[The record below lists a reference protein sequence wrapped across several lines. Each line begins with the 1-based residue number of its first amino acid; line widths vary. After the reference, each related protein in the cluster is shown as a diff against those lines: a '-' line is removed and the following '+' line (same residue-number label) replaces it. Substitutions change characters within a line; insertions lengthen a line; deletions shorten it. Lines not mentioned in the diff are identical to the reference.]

1 MQLQVTY
8 RQILTISLPLM
19 LTALFNNVINFI
31 GVAFMGRVGETEL
44 AASGIAALIY
54 ISLTMV
60 PYGLS
65 VGFQIIVARRAGEN
79 RQALIGRVFNSNL
92 VFMSGVGIVLYLFL
106 VLLAPEIL
114 RPLFSSEEVYD
125 AGMLYLKYRGPE
137 IIFAAIAFTLIAF
150 YTSIGNNKIISWSA
164 LIMLVVNVF
173 FNYNLV
179 FGKMGFPQMGIAG
192 SGLAALISSTL
203 AMVINFSY
211 LWFSSYR
218 KTFGLFRLLKFE
230 WELVSSGLKL
240 SLPVVL
246 QHLLSTGTW
255 VIFFLM
261 IEKMGSS
268 SLAASNVA
276 KEVYMVLGVTTWGI
290 ANATN
295 SLVSNILGQG
305 RQEELF
311 HLLGKILRISILFSL
326 LFCAAVLIF
335 PDAFTGIFTN
345 DPHVQEL
352 ARNPVRITGVCLF
365 MMAIASVLFRAVTG
379 TGATRYSLLLE
390 LITLVVYMIY
400 VIILIPILHVN
411 LTVAWTSEFL
421 YWLVLGGLSYYY
433 LRTGNWRK
441 AHV

>member
-150 YTSIGNNKIISWSA
+150 YTSIGNNKI
-164 LIMLVVNVF
+164 
-173 FNYNLV
+173 
-179 FGKMGFPQMGIAG
+179 
-192 SGLAALISSTL
+192 
-203 AMVINFSY
+203 
-211 LWFSSYR
+211 R
-218 KTFGLFRLLKFE
+218 TF
-230 WELVSSGLKL
+230 
-240 SLPVVL
+240 
-246 QHLLSTGTW
+246 
-255 VIFFLM
+255 
-261 IEKMGSS
+261 
-268 SLAASNVA
+268 
-276 KEVYMVLGVTTWGI
+276 
-290 ANATN
+290 
-295 SLVSNILGQG
+295 
-305 RQEELF
+305 
-311 HLLGKILRISILFSL
+311 
-326 LFCAAVLIF
+326 
-335 PDAFTGIFTN
+335 
-345 DPHVQEL
+345 
-352 ARNPVRITGVCLF
+352 
-365 MMAIASVLFRAVTG
+365 AIAFDAERRIQTGFCCDLDRNECDRRKDSARRAARFR
-379 TGATRYSLLLE
+379 
-390 LITLVVYMIY
+390 
-400 VIILIPILHVN
+400 
-411 LTVAWTSEFL
+411 
-421 YWLVLGGLSYYY
+421 
-433 LRTGNWRK
+433 
-441 AHV
+441 